1 MRSSHETNSRPVSAF
16 AQLHIPAIKNLMLMT
31 YMEGSDMPQT
41 IKRIVLEL
49 QDEINRINQ
58 VLAILKPLL
67 EEEQEQTSNA

>member
-1 MRSSHETNSRPVSAF
+1 
-16 AQLHIPAIKNLMLMT
+16 MT